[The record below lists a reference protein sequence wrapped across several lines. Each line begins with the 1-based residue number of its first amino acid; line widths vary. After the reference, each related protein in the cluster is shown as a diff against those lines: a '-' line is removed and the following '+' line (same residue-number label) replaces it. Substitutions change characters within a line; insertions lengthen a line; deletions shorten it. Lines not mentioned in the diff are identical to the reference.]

1 MQFFCS
7 KCEGP
12 VIQPEESEAV
22 DGFLYSC
29 PTCHGPV
36 AFVSYEEAAALD
48 AEEGPVAE
56 PLFTENEVRYLNHVI
71 DKQLVKLHGAAHQ
84 LMNIKDKIG
93 GTF

>member
-48 AEEGPVAE
+48 AGEDAEE
-56 PLFTENEVRYLNHVI
+56 PLFTEIEVCYLNPVI

-84 LMNIKDKIG
+84 LMNIKEKIG